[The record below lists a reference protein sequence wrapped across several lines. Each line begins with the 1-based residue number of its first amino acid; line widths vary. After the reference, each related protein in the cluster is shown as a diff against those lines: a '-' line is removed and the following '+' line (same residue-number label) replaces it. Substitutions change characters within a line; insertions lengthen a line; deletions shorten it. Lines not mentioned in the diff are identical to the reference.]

1 VLRMSAVSVP
11 AIVWRRTALACVI
24 ACAVGTV
31 GTAGTSGAAGDQ
43 STTPDPQELW
53 RVYPLEQTPTGGGG
67 TPARP
72 PISRPSSSAP
82 SSILEAPRTGP
93 SWIALAAVAAGGA
106 VFVLLALAFRR
117 SLVSV
122 PRGVRTRGNAE
133 TAARSRPHQQP
144 PAVAAAPVTAGR
156 RPPRVEHQGELDARR
171 PPARAQSPRGAP
183 AQPADLSH
191 GALPQEGDRTSVA
204 GRAASPPPPAAA
216 PGAQAG
222 RAPGD
227 DLLDVTALPG
237 CRFERSADA
246 AEREKGR
253 TGARQGPV
261 CQIRWGRRGSR
272 FYAVTVDA
280 DGIEHKFAR
289 SPRFEWRGPSPPE
302 QIPEAQAALRQL
314 AKQLRNRGWRPLRA
328 KGKDFN
334 EQQWYARR
342 FRWAVTEAEDDNNA
356 RGSEGILKIEI
367 VNEPAG
373 GHRGSRAQP

>member
-1 VLRMSAVSVP
+1 VP

-31 GTAGTSGAAGDQ
+31 GPSGAAGGQ
-43 STTPDPQELW
+43 STTPNPQALW
-53 RVYPLEQTPTGGGG
+53 RVYPLGPTPTGGGR

-72 PISRPSSSAP
+72 PTSRPSSSAP
-82 SSILEAPRTGP
+82 SSIAEAPGTGP
-93 SWIALAAVAAGGA
+93 PWIALAAVAAVGGLL
-106 VFVLLALAFRR
+106 VLLALAFRR
-117 SLVSV
+117 SRVSV
-122 PRGVRTRGNAE
+122 PRGVLTTGNAE

-144 PAVAAAPVTAGR
+144 AAAPAAPVTAGR
-156 RPPRVEHQGELDARR
+156 PPPRAEHQSDLDARR
-171 PPARAQSPRGAP
+171 PPARAKRARGAP
-183 AQPADLSH
+183 AQRADSSH
-191 GALPQEGDRTSVA
+191 GALPHERDGTSVA
-204 GRAASPPPPAAA
+204 GRTASPPPPVAA
-216 PGAQAG
+216 PDAQAG

-227 DLLDVTALPG
+227 DPLDVAALPG
-237 CRFERSADA
+237 RRVERSADA
-246 AEREKGR
+246 AKREKGR
-253 TGARQGPV
+253 SGARQGPV

-314 AKQLRNRGWRPLRA
+314 AKELRSRGWRPLRA

-342 FRWAVTEAEDDNNA
+342 LRWAAAEAEGDNNA
-356 RGSEGILKIEI
+356 RGSEGILEIEI

-373 GHRGSRAQP
+373 GHRGSRPQP

>member
-1 VLRMSAVSVP
+1 VLRMSVVSVP
-11 AIVWRRTALACVI
+11 AIVWRRAALACVI

-31 GTAGTSGAAGDQ
+31 GTSGAAGDQ
-43 STTPDPQELW
+43 STTPNPQELW
-53 RVYPLEQTPTGGGG
+53 RVFPLEQTATGGGG

-72 PISRPSSSAP
+72 PTSRPSSGAP
-82 SSILEAPRTGP
+82 SSIAEAPGTEP
-93 SWIALAAVAAGGA
+93 PWLALAAVAAVGG
-106 VFVLLALAFRR
+106 VLVLLALALRR
-117 SLVSV
+117 SRVSV
-122 PRGVRTRGNAE
+122 PRGVRTTGNAE
-133 TAARSRPHQQP
+133 TAARSRSHQQP
-144 PAVAAAPVTAGR
+144 PAAAAVPVTAGR
-156 RPPRVEHQGELDARR
+156 PPPRAEHQSDLDATR
-171 PPARAQSPRGAP
+171 PSAPTKSARGAP
-183 AQPADLSH
+183 AQPADSSH
-191 GALPQEGDRTSVA
+191 GALPQERDGTSVA
-204 GRAASPPPPAAA
+204 GRAASLPPPTAA
-216 PGAQAG
+216 PDARAG

-227 DLLDVTALPG
+227 DLLDVAALPG
-237 CRFERSADA
+237 RRFERSADA
-246 AEREKGR
+246 AKREKGR

-314 AKQLRNRGWRPLRA
+314 AKELRSRGWRPLRA

-342 FRWAVTEAEDDNNA
+342 FRWAAAEAQDDNNA

-367 VNEPAG
+367 VREPAG

>member
-1 VLRMSAVSVP
+1 MLRMSVVSVP

-31 GTAGTSGAAGDQ
+31 GTSGAAGDQ
-43 STTPDPQELW
+43 STTPNPQELW

-72 PISRPSSSAP
+72 PTSRPSSIAP
-82 SSILEAPRTGP
+82 SSTLEAPKTEP
-93 SWIALAAVAAGGA
+93 PWIALAAVAAVGA
-106 VFVLLALAFRR
+106 VLLALAFRR
-117 SLVSV
+117 SRVSV

-133 TAARSRPHQQP
+133 TAARRRPHQQP
-144 PAVAAAPVTAGR
+144 PAAAAAPVTAA
-156 RPPRVEHQGELDARR
+156 RPPPRAEHQSDLDTTR

-183 AQPADLSH
+183 VQPADSSH
-191 GALPQEGDRTSVA
+191 GALAQKGDRTSVA

-216 PGAQAG
+216 PDAQAG

-227 DLLDVTALPG
+227 DLLDVAALPG
-237 CRFERSADA
+237 RRFERSADA
-246 AEREKGR
+246 AKREKGR

-342 FRWAVTEAEDDNNA
+342 FRWAAAEAEDDNNA

>member
-1 VLRMSAVSVP
+1 MLRMSVVSVP
-11 AIVWRRTALACVI
+11 AIVWRRAALACVI

-31 GTAGTSGAAGDQ
+31 GTSGAAGDQ
-43 STTPDPQELW
+43 STTPNPQELW
-53 RVYPLEQTPTGGGG
+53 RVFPLEQTPTGGGG

-72 PISRPSSSAP
+72 PTSRPSSSAP
-82 SSILEAPRTGP
+82 SSIAEAPGTAP
-93 SWIALAAVAAGGA
+93 PWIALAAVAAVGG
-106 VFVLLALAFRR
+106 VLVLLALAFRR
-117 SLVSV
+117 SRVSV
-122 PRGVRTRGNAE
+122 PRGVRTTGNAE
-133 TAARSRPHQQP
+133 TAARSRSHQQP
-144 PAVAAAPVTAGR
+144 PAAAAVPVTAGR
-156 RPPRVEHQGELDARR
+156 PPPRAEHQSDLDATR
-171 PPARAQSPRGAP
+171 PSAPTKSARGAP
-183 AQPADLSH
+183 AQPADSSH
-191 GALPQEGDRTSVA
+191 GALPQERDGTSVA
-204 GRAASPPPPAAA
+204 GRAASLPPPTAA
-216 PGAQAG
+216 PDARAG

-227 DLLDVTALPG
+227 DLLDVAALPG
-237 CRFERSADA
+237 RRFERSADA
-246 AEREKGR
+246 AKREKGR

-314 AKQLRNRGWRPLRA
+314 AKELRSRGWRPLRA

-342 FRWAVTEAEDDNNA
+342 FRWAAAEAQDDNNA

>member
-1 VLRMSAVSVP
+1 MLRMSVVSVP

-31 GTAGTSGAAGDQ
+31 GTSGAAGDQ
-43 STTPDPQELW
+43 STTPNPQALW

-67 TPARP
+67 APAP
-72 PISRPSSSAP
+72 PSTARPSSSGP
-82 SSILEAPRTGP
+82 SSTLEAPGTEP
-93 SWIALAAVAAGGA
+93 PWIALAAVAAVGA
-106 VFVLLALAFRR
+106 MLLVLAFRR
-117 SLVSV
+117 GRVSV

-144 PAVAAAPVTAGR
+144 PAAAAAPVTAA
-156 RPPRVEHQGELDARR
+156 RPPPKGEHQSELDATR
-171 PPARAQSPRGAP
+171 PPARTKSARGAP
-183 AQPADLSH
+183 AQPADSSR
-191 GALPQEGDRTSVA
+191 GAVPQEGDRTSAA
-204 GRAASPPPPAAA
+204 GRAASPPPPVAA
-216 PGAQAG
+216 PDAQAG

-227 DLLDVTALPG
+227 DLVDVAALPG
-237 CRFERSADA
+237 RRFERSADA
-246 AEREKGR
+246 AKREKGR

-272 FYAVTVDA
+272 FYAVTVGP

-314 AKQLRNRGWRPLRA
+314 AKELRSRGWRPLRA

-342 FRWAVTEAEDDNNA
+342 FRWAAAEAEGDNNA
-356 RGSEGILKIEI
+356 RGSEGLLKIEI

-373 GHRGSRAQP
+373 GHRGSRPQP

>member
-1 VLRMSAVSVP
+1 MLRMSVASVP

-31 GTAGTSGAAGDQ
+31 GTSGAAGDQ
-43 STTPDPQELW
+43 STTPNPQELW

-72 PISRPSSSAP
+72 PISRPSSGAP
-82 SSILEAPRTGP
+82 SSMTEAPGAEP
-93 SWIALAAVAAGGA
+93 PWIALAAVAAGG
-106 VFVLLALAFRR
+106 VVLLALALRR
-117 SLVSV
+117 SRVSV
-122 PRGVRTRGNAE
+122 PRGMHTRGNAE
-133 TAARSRPHQQP
+133 TATRSGPHQQP
-144 PAVAAAPVTAGR
+144 PAAAAAPVTAA
-156 RPPRVEHQGELDARR
+156 RPPPRTEHQSELDATR
-171 PPARAQSPRGAP
+171 PPARAKSPRGAP
-183 AQPADLSH
+183 AQPADSSH

-204 GRAASPPPPAAA
+204 RRKASPPPPAAA
-216 PGAQAG
+216 PDAQAG

-227 DLLDVTALPG
+227 DLLDVAALPG
-237 CRFERSADA
+237 RRFERSVDA
-246 AEREKGR
+246 AKREKGR
-253 TGARQGPV
+253 TGAQQGPV

-272 FYAVTVDA
+272 FYAVTVDT

-314 AKQLRNRGWRPLRA
+314 AKQLRNGGWRPLRA

-356 RGSEGILKIEI
+356 RGSEGIPKIEL
-367 VNEPAG
+367 VKKPAG
-373 GHRGSRAQP
+373 GHRGSRARP

>member
-1 VLRMSAVSVP
+1 VLRMSVVSVP
-11 AIVWRRTALACVI
+11 AIVWRRAALACVI

-31 GTAGTSGAAGDQ
+31 GTSGAAGDQ
-43 STTPDPQELW
+43 STTPNPEELW
-53 RVYPLEQTPTGGGG
+53 RVFPLEQTATGGGG

-72 PISRPSSSAP
+72 PTSRPSSGAP
-82 SSILEAPRTGP
+82 SSIAEAPGTEP
-93 SWIALAAVAAGGA
+93 PWLALAAVAAVGG
-106 VFVLLALAFRR
+106 VLVLLALALRR
-117 SLVSV
+117 SRVSV
-122 PRGVRTRGNAE
+122 PRGVRTTGNAE
-133 TAARSRPHQQP
+133 TAARSRSHQQP
-144 PAVAAAPVTAGR
+144 PAAAAVPVTAGR
-156 RPPRVEHQGELDARR
+156 PPPRAEHQSDLDATR
-171 PPARAQSPRGAP
+171 PSAPTKSARGAP
-183 AQPADLSH
+183 AQPADSSH
-191 GALPQEGDRTSVA
+191 GALPH
-204 GRAASPPPPAAA
+204 
-216 PGAQAG
+216 
-222 RAPGD
+222 GD
-227 DLLDVTALPG
+227 DLLDVAALPG
-237 CRFERSADA
+237 RRFERSADA
-246 AEREKGR
+246 AKREKGR

-314 AKQLRNRGWRPLRA
+314 AKELRSRGWRPLRA

-342 FRWAVTEAEDDNNA
+342 FRWAAAEAQDDNNA
-356 RGSEGILKIEI
+356 RGSEGILKIEL